1 MSVRI
6 RRLFAENERLKVIFA
21 NHERIRIVEAAGRP
35 PDRYVVEYH
44 VKGLVEEQDEIRERE
59 VHRAEITLGAD
70 YPREMPRCVML
81 TPVFHPNID
90 HLAICTEDI
99 GAAGQMLDETI
110 IFIAE
115 MISYQ
120 AYNLQSPRNG
130 DAARW
135 TQENLDR
142 LPLEN
147 VSLIPPVLLAGGTE
161 AVIALAAAAAW
172 EARDAPSATPVA
184 EKPAAPPCANC
195 GRNDPQAEITACA
208 QGHAACQDCWLACA
222 NCGTSL
228 CLHCPVERCAVCR
241 ELFCTDCVLLCAT
254 CHQPACLGHVR
265 KCGICTRW
273 MCAAHLDEPAQ
284 CPACAVT
291 PAAELAGTAK
301 HRS

>member
-6 RRLFAENERLKVIFA
+6 RRLFAEHERLKVVFA
-21 NHERIRIVEAAGRP
+21 NHERIRIVEAVGRP

-44 VKGLVEEQDEIRERE
+44 VKGLVEERDEIRERD

-99 GAAGQMLDETI
+99 GSAGQTLDETI

-147 VSLIPPVLLAGGTE
+147 VNLIPPVLLAGGAE
-161 AVIALAAAAAW
+161 PGIAWAAAAAW
-172 EARDAPSATPVA
+172 WEARNASSAPVEAPD
-184 EKPAAPPCANC
+184 EPAAPPCANC
-195 GRNDPQAEITACA
+195 GRSDPQAEVAACA
-208 QGHAACQDCWLACA
+208 QGHAACQDCRLTCA

-228 CLHCPVERCAVCR
+228 CLRCPVERCAVCR
-241 ELFCTDCVLLCAT
+241 ELFCTDCVL
-254 CHQPACLGHVR
+254 
-265 KCGICTRW
+265 
-273 MCAAHLDEPAQ
+273 DEPAH
-284 CPACAVT
+284 CLACAGT
-291 PAAELAGTAK
+291 PAAELTGATEP
-301 HRS
+301 RS

>member
-6 RRLFAENERLKVIFA
+6 RRLFAEHERLKVVFA
-21 NHERIRIVEAAGRP
+21 DHERIRIVEAVGRP
-35 PDRYVVEYH
+35 PDRYVIEYR
-44 VKGLVEEQDEIRERE
+44 VKGLVEEQGEIRERD
-59 VHRAEITLGAD
+59 VHRAEITLGVD

-99 GAAGQMLDETI
+99 GAVGQMLDETV

-135 TQENLDR
+135 TQENLGR

-147 VSLIPPVLLAGGTE
+147 VNLIPPVLLAGGAE
-161 AVIALAAAAAW
+161 AEIALAAAAAW
-172 EARDAPSATPVA
+172 EARDVPSNTPVA
-184 EKPAAPPCANC
+184 EEPAAPSCANC
-195 GRNDPQAEITACA
+195 GRNDPQAEIVACA
-208 QGHAACQDCWLACA
+208 QGHAACQDCRLACA

-228 CLHCPVERCAVCR
+228 CLCCPVERCTVCR
-241 ELFCTDCVLLCAT
+241 ALFCTDCVLRCTA
-254 CHQPACLGHVR
+254 CNQPACLGHVR
-265 KCGICTRW
+265 PCEACTRW
-273 MCAAHLDEPAQ
+273 TCVAHLDESAR
-284 CPACAVT
+284 CPACAGT
-291 PAAELAGTAK
+291 PAAELAGAAE